1 LLFALVP
8 PKLVGELGGG
18 KIPGGKG
25 MPEKKSKQ
33 MLASGEGQG

>member
-1 LLFALVP
+1 LLFALAP

-25 MPEKKSKQ
+25 MPEKKKMQS
-33 MLASGEGQG
+33 LARGER